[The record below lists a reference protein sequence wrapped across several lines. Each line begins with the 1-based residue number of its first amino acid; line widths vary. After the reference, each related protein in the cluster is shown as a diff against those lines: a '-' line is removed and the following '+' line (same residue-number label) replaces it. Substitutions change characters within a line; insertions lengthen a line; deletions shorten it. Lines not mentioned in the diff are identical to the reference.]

1 MPPLPPATDD
11 AFDRAQRTNFVL
23 GAPPITDHLDSLRTT
38 LTTRFAP
45 TEPAR
50 QALTALAARLSLL
63 EDLCAD
69 AYQFCGANDAPTV
82 LLDNLSMASA
92 GRAIPHPPGLGLFP
106 DRLHAIKTE
115 LAEQTRHLQTIR
127 PLLTLLHRLHS
138 TLNRP
143 DGHLMTTALTTLASH
158 S

>member
-1 MPPLPPATDD
+1 MSHSAGSSYFDQPRSERPSFLLGAAPAT
-11 AFDRAQRTNFVL
+11 AHVNFL
-23 GAPPITDHLDSLRTT
+23 KTHLHTAGDYTGQGA
-38 LTTRFAP
+38 
-45 TEPAR
+45 
-50 QALTALAARLSLL
+50 QALTAIEARLSLL

-143 DGHLMTTALTTLASH
+143 DGHLMTTALTTLASQ